1 MTERSSGGNDGSAT
15 VKSAVSPG
23 RKRATPAPKVTIQHN
38 LHSVSRRRFLAK
50 LRYQLL
56 FGLPLTGLIPT
67 IIYNFNTLDL
77 LTFPSSVATCLG
89 GFVAFLVSL
98 YLFRRTITFP
108 GVGVISQVLPAAA
121 AGYGIVVAGFFMARL
136 DYSRVTFFMSYIA
149 ANLFLLAVSTY
160 LRRRRG
166 QTFFLVPSALT
177 SAIPAVPHV
186 KWVMLNEPILPDSPN
201 IVLIADLRADLGD
214 DWERMIAQTAV
225 AGHPVYHVKQVMES
239 LTGRVDIEHLSE
251 NSFGSL
257 IPDSGYGKLK
267 RMVDMV
273 TAPLALVAL
282 LPAALIVAIA
292 IKLDSPGPVLFR
304 QERRGYRGQPFKVL
318 KFRTMRHQSEGAEER
333 NAAITRHRD
342 DRITNLGHLLRRT
355 RIDELPQIWNII
367 RGEMSWIGPRP
378 EAMPLSDWYTAELPF
393 YNYRHIVRPGIA
405 GWAQVNQG
413 HVAELDD
420 VRDKLYYDF
429 FYIKNFSA
437 WLDLLIIGK
446 TLRTVITGYGSK

>member
-1 MTERSSGGNDGSAT
+1 MTELSSGGDGGAT
-15 VKSAVSPG
+15 AADPE
-23 RKRATPAPKVTIQHN
+23 RERAAPTAKMAIRHN

-56 FGLPLTGLIPT
+56 FGLPITGLLPT
-67 IIYNFNTLDL
+67 VLYNVETPEL
-77 LTFPSSVATCLG
+77 LMLPSSIATCVG
-89 GFVAFLVSL
+89 GLVAFLVAL
-98 YLFRRTITFP
+98 YLFRRADTLP
-108 GVGVISQVLPAAA
+108 GVGVIGHVLPAAA
-121 AGYGIVVAGFFMARL
+121 AAYGVVVVGFFMARL

-166 QTFFLVPSALT
+166 QTFFLVPSPRTA
-177 SAIPAVPHV
+177 AIPAVPHV
-186 KWVMLNEPILPDSPN
+186 DWIMLDAPVLPKSPN
-201 IVLIADLRADLGD
+201 LVLIADLRADLSD
-214 DWERMIAQTAV
+214 DWERLIAQAAV

-257 IPDSGYGKLK
+257 IPDSGYGKIK
-267 RMVDMV
+267 RVMDLI
-273 TAPLALVAL
+273 TAPLALVLL
-282 LPAALIVAIA
+282 LPAALLVAIA
-292 IKLDSPGPVLFR
+292 VKLDSPGPVFFR
-304 QERRGYRGQPFKVL
+304 QERRGYRGQPFEVL
-318 KFRTMRHQSEGAEER
+318 KFRTMRHRPKGSEER
-333 NAAITRHRD
+333 TAAITVHGD
-342 DRITNLGHLLRRT
+342 NRITKLGYFLRRT
-355 RIDELPQIWNII
+355 RIDELPQMWNII
-367 RGEMSWIGPRP
+367 KGEMSWIGPRP
-378 EAMPLSDWYTAELPF
+378 EAMALSDWYMAELPF
-393 YNYRHIVRPGIA
+393 YSYRHIVRPGIT

-437 WLDLLIIGK
+437 WLDLLIVGK